1 MSVRATDSLIAE
13 LVVAAGLPDSPQM
26 IVKSV
31 NPEAKQVTAVWF
43 SAGNELQQGEFPA
56 SALDRAEGSAKTAKA
71 KKPALKK

>member
-31 NPEAKQVTAVWF
+31 NPEAKLVTAVWF
-43 SAGNELQQGEFPA
+43 SAANEFQQGEFPA
-56 SALDRAEGSAKTAKA
+56 GALDRAEASVNQAKA
-71 KKPALKK
+71 KKPKK